1 MKKSLYRYKVSA
13 LYKKRF
19 TTELPNLTDD
29 DLRCALRRAVKNT
42 FIPIQLEGK
51 ARNLI
56 ENQPPP
62 EFICENG
69 NV

>member
-19 TTELPNLTDD
+19 TAELPNLTED
-29 DLRCALRRAVKNT
+29 DLRCVLRRAVKNT
-42 FIPIQLEGK
+42 FVPVQLEK
-51 ARNLI
+51 KVLNLI

-62 EFICENG
+62 EFIWENR

>member
-1 MKKSLYRYKVSA
+1 MRKSLYRYKISA
-13 LYKKRF
+13 LYKKHF
-19 TTELPNLTDD
+19 TAELPNLTDD

-42 FIPIQLEGK
+42 FVPVHLEK
-51 ARNLI
+51 KVLNLI
-56 ENQPPP
+56 ENRPSP